1 MAHSPVSNIGPSQRD
16 AAPLA
21 HALLDQLIE
30 HGYCTVADVAPPA
43 LIAKMRRVTDA
54 IVAQMSEREKH
65 ERRLQGSLIDTM
77 AHPALSEIIGCP
89 AALDALRAMGFPNP
103 KFFIGFIISKP
114 PETAPPLYWHQD
126 GFTWDEPLSYTDTP
140 IQLFLMYYLVDT
152 TPYNGCLRVIPGSHR
167 KRHELHKIPP
177 PDREETKNAQEGQ
190 PALEPHPDEVDVCVR
205 AGDLVIGDH
214 RLLHSAHAN
223 RSTERRTCLTLW
235 FCPLYEQ
242 LPEQFQAI
250 YGPRRKK
257 PAHWPD
263 EDWARLAPLYA
274 HYQGKVAAA
283 NFNRLPGPQ
292 LK

>member
-16 AAPLA
+16 
-21 HALLDQLIE
+21 
-30 HGYCTVADVAPPA
+30 
-43 LIAKMRRVTDA
+43 
-54 IVAQMSEREKH
+54 VAQMSEREKR

-77 AHPALSEIIGCP
+77 AHPALSEIIAWP

-152 TPYNGCLRVIPGSHR
+152 TPHNGCLRVIPGSHR

-190 PALEPHPDEVDVCVR
+190 PALAPHPDEVDVCVR

-235 FCPLYEQ
+235 FCPLYDQ

-274 HYQGKVAAA
+274 HYQGKVAPA
-283 NFNRLPGPQ
+283 NCNRLPGPQ

>member
-54 IVAQMSEREKH
+54 IVAQMSEREKR

-77 AHPALSEIIGCP
+77 AHPALSEIIAWP

-126 GFTWDEPLSYTDTP
+126 GFT
-140 IQLFLMYYLVDT
+140 
-152 TPYNGCLRVIPGSHR
+152 
-167 KRHELHKIPP
+167 
-177 PDREETKNAQEGQ
+177 
-190 PALEPHPDEVDVCVR
+190 
-205 AGDLVIGDH
+205 
-214 RLLHSAHAN
+214 
-223 RSTERRTCLTLW
+223 
-235 FCPLYEQ
+235 
-242 LPEQFQAI
+242 
-250 YGPRRKK
+250 
-257 PAHWPD
+257 
-263 EDWARLAPLYA
+263 
-274 HYQGKVAAA
+274 
-283 NFNRLPGPQ
+283 
-292 LK
+292 